1 MVQRPAMN
9 GMCITLPRLRGHCGG
24 RGGRK
29 EGVRQSSE
37 HHMGLALM
45 SSQQLQLLT
54 KASLDQD
61 KTEQVWGE
69 ACAAALTATG
79 VICITMRSAHQLSSG
94 NWRGAHEAL
103 PLAEG
108 LLVVKGCEGRG
119 SFFFRGMAATKL
131 PII

>member
-1 MVQRPAMN
+1 
-9 GMCITLPRLRGHCGG
+9 
-24 RGGRK
+24 
-29 EGVRQSSE
+29 
-37 HHMGLALM
+37 MGLALM
-45 SSQQLQLLT
+45 ISQQLQLLT

-61 KTEQVWGE
+61 KTEHVWGE

-79 VICITMRSAHQLSSG
+79 VTYTTMRSAHQHSSG
-94 NWRGAHEAL
+94 NWRGPHEAL

-108 LLVVKGCEGRG
+108 LLVVKGCKGRG